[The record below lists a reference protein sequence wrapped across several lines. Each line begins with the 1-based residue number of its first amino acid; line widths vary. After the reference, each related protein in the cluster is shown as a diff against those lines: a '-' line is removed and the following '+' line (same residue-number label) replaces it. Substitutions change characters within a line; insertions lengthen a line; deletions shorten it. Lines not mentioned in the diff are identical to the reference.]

1 MQPYKKPE
9 TNSPKVQRQK
19 AGGPGTAGHKAP
31 TPHARFTM
39 RIFVKDTLSSAVFP
53 FALPATSTVAQLKA
67 LVYSTKRNIHP
78 DNQRLSFGN
87 SVLEDGR
94 SLSDYNI
101 SHESTVMLR
110 YGLKFPFAWRAPPE
124 LSPED
129 FELPAEPSEGH
140 ANVSTILG
148 GSTSVNEKPFS
159 PMRSFVPNVQVC
171 ALLHTAIHA

>member
-1 MQPYKKPE
+1 MQRDKKRE
-9 TNSPKVQRQK
+9 ANSPKAQHQK
-19 AGGPGTAGHKAP
+19 AGSTAGHKAP

-39 RIFVKDTLSSAVFP
+39 QIFVQDTSSSTVFP

-67 LVYSTKRNIHP
+67 LIYLTKRNIHP
-78 DNQRLSFGN
+78 ENQRLIFGN
-87 SVLEDGR
+87 TILEDGR

-124 LSPED
+124 SSADD
-129 FELPAEPSEGH
+129 FELPAEPFEGQ

-159 PMRSFVPNVQVC
+159 PMRSFVPNVQVR
-171 ALLHTAIHA
+171 ALLHTTIHA